1 MTSTVLHLGLGAFH
15 RAHQLAYMQ
24 DLHDT
29 GDTRWAYV
37 SGNIR
42 PDALDPAL
50 ILRSQQCAYTLETVS
65 PAGERAWRRI
75 TALRDALPWTPD
87 LRELLAVG
95 AAASTRIV
103 SFTVTEAG
111 YQLDSEGRLDT
122 AAGEVQKAVADAQA
136 GRAGG
141 SIYSVLAA
149 ILRLRMRL
157 HRDAAPLTL
166 LCCDNL
172 RHNGRRVQRA
182 FADFLALAGDDD
194 LAAWTAANT
203 SFPNTM
209 VDRITP
215 VATSALQERVRAAT
229 GRQDLAAVGA
239 ESYIQWVLEDDFR
252 NGRPAW
258 ENVGAQLV
266 RAVEP
271 YEEAKIRVLN
281 ASHSAIAWA
290 GSLAG
295 YRFIDE
301 ALRDTRIRALAHA
314 WITDAVFDCLRPS
327 PIDLEAYRDSI
338 LERFASVSNRDTV
351 ERVLADSFSKLPG
364 FVVPTILERIRRSL
378 PLDSAAVLPALFLQ
392 VLLRWHAGRL
402 DVRYRDQA
410 YDAAVAG
417 PICSAGDPVA
427 VFCDQPLLW
436 GELAGDARLE
446 QAVRAATDAATAMAK
461 DASGRSSAQSST

>member
-24 DLHDT
+24 DLHDA

-42 PDALDPAL
+42 PDALDPAT
-50 ILRSQQCAYTLETVS
+50 ILRGQQCAYTLETVS

-87 LRELLAVG
+87 LGEVLAVG
-95 AAASTRIV
+95 AEPSTRIV

-111 YQLDSEGRLDT
+111 YQLDSEGRLDA

-136 GRAGG
+136 GRPGS
-141 SIYSVLAA
+141 SIYCVLAA
-149 ILRLRMRL
+149 ILRLR
-157 HRDAAPLTL
+157 RDRNAGPVTL

-182 FADFLALAGDDD
+182 FTDFLALAGDDG
-194 LAAWTAANT
+194 LAAWVVANT

-215 VATSALQERVRAAT
+215 VVTPALQERVRAAT
-229 GRQDLAAVGA
+229 GREDLAAVGA
-239 ESYIQWVLEDDFR
+239 ESYIQWVIEDDFR

-258 ENVGAQLV
+258 ESVGAALV

-301 ALRDTRIRALAHA
+301 ALLDARIRALTHA
-314 WITDAVFDCLRPS
+314 WITGAVFDCLRPS
-327 PIDLEAYRDSI
+327 PIELEAYRDLI
-338 LERFASVSNRDTV
+338 LERFASASNRDTV

-364 FVVPTILERIRRSL
+364 FVAPTLRDRIHRGL

-392 VLLRWHAGRL
+392 VLLRWRRGELGA
-402 DVRYRDQA
+402 DYRDQA
-410 YDAAVAG
+410 FDATVAEA
-417 PICSAGDPVA
+417 ICGAADPVA
-427 VFCDQPLLW
+427 AFCDQPLFW
-436 GELAGDARLE
+436 GDLAGDAALTRAL
-446 QAVRAATDAATAMAK
+446 RAAMPAATAMAK
-461 DASGRSSAQSST
+461 DASARS

>member
-15 RAHQLAYMQ
+15 RAHQLAYLQ
-24 DLHDT
+24 DLHDA
-29 GDTRWAYV
+29 GDMRWACV

-42 PDALDPAL
+42 PDAADPAPA
-50 ILRSQQCAYTLETVS
+50 LRAQQCAYTLETVS
-65 PAGERAWRRI
+65 PDGERAWRRI

-87 LRELLAVG
+87 LAELLAV
-95 AAASTRIV
+95 AAQPSTRIV

-111 YQLDSEGRLDT
+111 YQLDSEGRLDS
-122 AAGEVQKAVADAQA
+122 AAGEVRTALADARA
-136 GRAGG
+136 GRAGT

-149 ILRLRMRL
+149 ILRLRRE
-157 HRDAAPLTL
+157 RDAGPLTL

-172 RHNGRRVQRA
+172 RHNGRRVQQA
-182 FADFLALAGDDD
+182 FGDFLALAGDAA
-194 LAAWTAANT
+194 LAAWVRDNT

-215 VATSALQERVRAAT
+215 VASPALQERVRAAT
-229 GRQDLAAVGA
+229 GQEDRAAVGA
-239 ESYIQWVLEDDFR
+239 ERYIQWVIEDDFR

-258 ENVGAQLV
+258 ENAGAELV

-301 ALRDTRIRALAHA
+301 ALADPRIGAIAHD

-327 PIDLEAYRDSI
+327 PIGLEAYRDLV
-338 LERFASVSNRDTV
+338 LERFGSSANRDTV

-364 FVVPTILERIRRSL
+364 FVVPTIRERIARGL
-378 PLDSAAVLPALFLQ
+378 PLESAAVLPALFLQ
-392 VLLRWHAGRL
+392 MLLRWRAGRL
-402 DVRYRDQA
+402 GLAYRDQA
-410 YDAAVAG
+410 LDAAVADA
-417 PICSAGDPVA
+417 ICDASDPVA
-427 VFCDQPLLW
+427 AFCAQPLFW

-446 QAVRAATDAATAMAK
+446 RAVRGSMDFTF
-461 DASGRSSAQSST
+461 

>member
-1 MTSTVLHLGLGAFH
+1 MRSTVLHLGLGAFH

-24 DLHDT
+24 DLHDA

-50 ILRSQQCAYTLETVS
+50 ILRSQQCAYTLETVN

-75 TALRDALPWTPD
+75 TALRDALPWTPG
-87 LRELLAVG
+87 LGELLALG
-95 AAASTRIV
+95 AEPSTRIV

-111 YQLDSEGRLDT
+111 YQLDSEGRLDA
-122 AAGEVQKAVADAQA
+122 AAGEVQKALADVQA
-136 GRAGG
+136 GRAGA
-141 SIYSVLAA
+141 SIYSVLVA
-149 ILRLRMRL
+149 ILRLR
-157 HRDAAPLTL
+157 RDQRAGPLTL

-182 FADFLALAGDDD
+182 FADFLALSGDGE
-194 LAAWTAANT
+194 LAAWVAANT

-215 VATSALQERVRAAT
+215 VATPALQERVCAVT
-229 GRQDLAAVGA
+229 GREDPAAVGA

-258 ENVGAQLV
+258 ESVGAQLV
-266 RAVEP
+266 GAVEP

-301 ALRDTRIRALAHA
+301 ALRDARIRALVHA

-327 PIDLEAYRDSI
+327 PIDLEAYRDLI
-338 LERFASVSNRDTV
+338 LQRFASVSNRDTV

-364 FVVPTILERIRRSL
+364 FVVPTIRERLQRGL
-378 PLDSAAVLPALFLQ
+378 PLTSAAVLPALFLR
-392 VLLRWHAGRL
+392 VLLAWRAGRL
-402 DVRYRDQA
+402 GVIYRDQA
-410 YDAAVAG
+410 YDGAVADAVCG
-417 PICSAGDPVA
+417 AEDPVA
-427 VFCDQPLLW
+427 AFCSQGLFW
-436 GELAGDARLE
+436 GELAGDVRLE
-446 QAVRAATDAATAMAK
+446 QAVREAMA
-461 DASGRSSAQSST
+461 T

>member
-1 MTSTVLHLGLGAFH
+1 
-15 RAHQLAYMQ
+15 
-24 DLHDT
+24 
-29 GDTRWAYV
+29 V

-42 PDALDPAL
+42 PDALDPAVV
-50 ILRSQQCAYTLETVS
+50 LRSQQCAYTLETVS

-75 TALRDALPWTPD
+75 TVLRDALPWTED
-87 LRELLAVG
+87 LGELLAVG
-95 AAASTRIV
+95 AEPSTRIV

-111 YQLDSEGRLDT
+111 YQLDSEGRLDA
-122 AAGEVQKAVADAQA
+122 AAGEVQKALADAQA
-136 GRAGG
+136 GRPGS
-141 SIYSVLAA
+141 SIYSVLTA
-149 ILRLRMRL
+149 ILRLR
-157 HRDAAPLTL
+157 RDCDAGPLTL

-182 FADFLALAGDDD
+182 FADFLTLAGEAG
-194 LAAWTAANT
+194 LAAWVAANT

-215 VATSALQERVRAAT
+215 VATPALQERVRAAT
-229 GRQDLAAVGA
+229 GRADLAAVGA

-301 ALRDTRIRALAHA
+301 ALRDARIRALAHA

-327 PIDLEAYRDSI
+327 PIDLEAYRDAV

-351 ERVLADSFSKLPG
+351 ERVLSDSFSKLPG
-364 FVVPTILERIRRSL
+364 FVVPTIRERLQRGL
-378 PLDSAAVLPALFLQ
+378 PLASAAALPALFLR
-392 VLLRWHAGRL
+392 VLLAWRAGTL
-402 DVRYRDQA
+402 AVVYRDQA
-410 YDAAVAG
+410 YDAAVADAVCG
-417 PICSAGDPVA
+417 AEDPVA
-427 VFCDQPLLW
+427 AFCAQGLFW
-436 GELAGDARLE
+436 GELAGDVRLE
-446 QAVRAATDAATAMAK
+446 QAVRAAMA
-461 DASGRSSAQSST
+461 